1 MRTISM
7 GQSVLIAVIKRE
19 IDRMLSRRI
28 YFVACIVLPL
38 FSLFF
43 MGTIFGDG
51 QMENLP
57 IGVVDGDNTV
67 TSRQIIRMVKVD
79 PTFRVTQYYANE
91 TEARTDVQKKNIYG
105 FMVKIKQVILLYIL
119 REIMKQD

>member
-1 MRTISM
+1 M

-57 IGVVDGDNTV
+57 IGVVMV
-67 TSRQIIRMVKVD
+67 IIR
-79 PTFRVTQYYANE
+79 
-91 TEARTDVQKKNIYG
+91 
-105 FMVKIKQVILLYIL
+105 LLPGKSFVWL
-119 REIMKQD
+119 R

>member
-1 MRTISM
+1 M

-43 MGTIFGDG
+43 M
-51 QMENLP
+51 
-57 IGVVDGDNTV
+57 
-67 TSRQIIRMVKVD
+67 
-79 PTFRVTQYYANE
+79 A
-91 TEARTDVQKKNIYG
+91 ARTCVSS
-105 FMVKIKQVILLYIL
+105 FH
-119 REIMKQD
+119 

>member
-38 FSLFF
+38 FSLFLWEQF
-43 MGTIFGDG
+43 LVTDKL
-51 QMENLP
+51 ENLP

-91 TEARTDVQKKNIYG
+91 TEARADVQKKI
-105 FMVKIKQVILLYIL
+105 FMDI
-119 REIMKQD
+119 

>member
-1 MRTISM
+1 M

-43 MGTIFGDG
+43 LGTIFGDG

-91 TEARTDVQKKNIYG
+91 TEARTDVQKKKG
-105 FMVKIKQVILLYIL
+105 VQVLSSMRNVDNSAVMGIVDWYV
-119 REIMKQD
+119 

>member
-1 MRTISM
+1 M

-51 QMENLP
+51 QM
-57 IGVVDGDNTV
+57 VSWMV
-67 TSRQIIRMVKVD
+67 IIR
-79 PTFRVTQYYANE
+79 
-91 TEARTDVQKKNIYG
+91 
-105 FMVKIKQVILLYIL
+105 LLPGKSFVWL
-119 REIMKQD
+119 R

>member
-1 MRTISM
+1 M

-67 TSRQIIRMVKVD
+67 TSRQIIRMVSLNIM
-79 PTFRVTQYYANE
+79 PMRQRRVLMCK
-91 TEARTDVQKKNIYG
+91 RKI
-105 FMVKIKQVILLYIL
+105 FMDI
-119 REIMKQD
+119 

>member
-1 MRTISM
+1 M

-57 IGVVDGDNTV
+57 IGGW
-67 TSRQIIRMVKVD
+67 
-79 PTFRVTQYYANE
+79 
-91 TEARTDVQKKNIYG
+91 
-105 FMVKIKQVILLYIL
+105 
-119 REIMKQD
+119 

>member
-67 TSRQIIRMVKVD
+67 TSRQIIRMVKVIRLFVSLNIM
-79 PTFRVTQYYANE
+79 PMRQRRVLMCK
-91 TEARTDVQKKNIYG
+91 RKI
-105 FMVKIKQVILLYIL
+105 FMDI
-119 REIMKQD
+119 

>member
-79 PTFRVTQYYANE
+79 PTFVSLNIMPMRQRRVLMCK
-91 TEARTDVQKKNIYG
+91 RKI
-105 FMVKIKQVILLYIL
+105 FMDI
-119 REIMKQD
+119 

>member
-51 QMENLP
+51 QMESWM
-57 IGVVDGDNTV
+57 V
-67 TSRQIIRMVKVD
+67 IIR
-79 PTFRVTQYYANE
+79 
-91 TEARTDVQKKNIYG
+91 
-105 FMVKIKQVILLYIL
+105 LLPGKSFVWL
-119 REIMKQD
+119 R